1 MKSINDAFNEA
12 FNTRSLFETAFD
24 NLAKVSYPPYNIRK
38 TPSGYVLEVAA
49 AGYTMAELD
58 IQLEDNQLKISCTPA
73 KRAMD
78 QFIHQ
83 GLTYRPWVR
92 VFTMADTVS
101 IANAEFVNGLLQVY
115 FTSKVPEAKKP
126 LKINIG
132 QPKAESHPQLLNEDS
147 AI

>member
-1 MKSINDAFNEA
+1 MKSINDAFSEA

-38 TPSGYVLEVAA
+38 TSSGYVLEIAA

-58 IQLEDNQLKISCTPA
+58 VHVEDNQLRISCTPA
-73 KRAMD
+73 KRATD

-92 VFTMADTVS
+92 VFTMADTVN